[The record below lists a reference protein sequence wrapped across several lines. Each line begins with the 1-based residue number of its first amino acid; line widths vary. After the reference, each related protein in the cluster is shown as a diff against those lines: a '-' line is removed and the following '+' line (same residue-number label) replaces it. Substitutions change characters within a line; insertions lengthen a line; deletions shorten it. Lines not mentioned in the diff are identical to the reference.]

1 MAEEYCYY
9 PPAKNRD
16 TALPLT
22 GTCQGTAEGC
32 EVGGAVN
39 VMIRGFLLLLMAFSL
54 LIAPISASGSGVV
67 IYSTDFSSDPGWT
80 TNNPYTNRWDS
91 EQGMFRY
98 FLRDSTNTFIYK
110 KVPYRGE
117 SFRLEYD
124 LLPVQTQFQAS
135 FRFGIS
141 DADMYINQ
149 ETTIFSEFENSI
161 YGNLMWLRS
170 IDRTNQR
177 REVSSY
183 FQSYGGP
190 TVHFTDGNTYHVI
203 LTYDKKL
210 EQTGIQVSFLENRSN
225 LWGYTL
231 DSIRNMGSMDRIV
244 ISTIGDYTN
253 PYSVAEGFLDNVT
266 FQVYPD
272 IVESTAA
279 TTTPSPSITW
289 VTLST
294 PKTTPGATTVTP
306 EPTAA
311 PLPILTGFA
320 ALAGA
325 LLLLLIPG
333 SRR

>member
-1 MAEEYCYY
+1 M
-9 PPAKNRD
+9 
-16 TALPLT
+16 
-22 GTCQGTAEGC
+22 
-32 EVGGAVN
+32 VHVI
-39 VMIRGFLLLLMAFSL
+39 IRGALLAVVAFSL
-54 LIAPISASGSGVV
+54 LIAPISASGTGVV

-91 EQGMFRY
+91 DLGMYRY

-110 KVPYRGE
+110 KVPYKGE
-117 SFRLEYD
+117 SFRLEFD
-124 LLPVQTQFQAS
+124 LIPVQTQFQSS
-135 FRFGIS
+135 FRFGIG

-149 ETTIFSEFENSI
+149 ATTIFTEFENSS

-170 IDRTNQR
+170 VDMTNQR
-177 REVSSY
+177 REASSY

-190 TVHFTDGNTYHVI
+190 TVSFPDGNPYHVV
-203 LTYDKKL
+203 LTYDRKA
-210 EQTGIQVSFLENRSN
+210 QQAGIQVSFLGNQSI

-272 IVESTAA
+272 VVETMA
-279 TTTPSPSITW
+279 TTGVSTTIPATW
-289 VTLST
+289 ATVST
-294 PKTTPGATTVTP
+294 PKT
-306 EPTAA
+306 PTAPTPSPTEA
-311 PLPILTGFA
+311 SLPILAGIA

-325 LLLLLIPG
+325 LLLFRLGG